1 MDLEKILLAIYQK
14 LCDIEHS
21 LMDLGELGSINMQMM
36 DVVSDVAD
44 ISKEVSEIN
53 LELKYR

>member
-14 LCDIEHS
+14 LCDI
-21 LMDLGELGSINMQMM
+21 ELGSINMQMM